1 MNWDIGERRIRDSK
15 WKWICKNTRDNRRVG
30 RVYHGSTWRLWREST
45 VVSKPINIWQSK
57 TENRNVKGATRT
69 LGQYNSDRRGGK
81 NKYTHG
87 YISMREEELES
98 WESYSIIF
106 SEKSWSDAEDDWE
119 WTRQG
124 TLGKWRLQSL
134 PLDKSFSMIKIYNC
148 QEILKAWLGSEAMT
162 SKYWSATALNGFSIA
177 HALFHLKHR
186 NTMSLSQD

>member
-1 MNWDIGERRIRDSK
+1 MSIQDGELITKFSNKKNITQHSEWKFQFISGGHKQDFMNWDIGERRIRDSK
-15 WKWICKNTRDNRRVG
+15 WKWICKNRRDNRRVG

-45 VVSKPINIWQSK
+45 VVSKPINIWQSE

-119 WTRQG
+119 WTDRE
-124 TLGKWRLQSL
+124 L
-134 PLDKSFSMIKIYNC
+134 
-148 QEILKAWLGSEAMT
+148 
-162 SKYWSATALNGFSIA
+162 
-177 HALFHLKHR
+177 
-186 NTMSLSQD
+186 